1 MASSLAGVGDL
12 VKVWT
17 KHEGKKLA
25 IVVSQQYRTYGTEG
39 KVKRLDADYFTF
51 VQSCDMEMVSEG

>member
-1 MASSLAGVGDL
+1 MTKAGDL

-25 IVVSQQYRTYGTEG
+25 IVVGMKHRTTYGIEW
-39 KVKRLDADYFTF
+39 KVKRLDADYFTY